1 MYGSVTLLREQC
13 PQAWRAWRQGM
24 CCVQISF
31 VQLAIYFLYIK
42 QYQGKNC
49 WDSTLLQTSN
59 ICRKTQSFFHIKVCN
74 HLWLRAPVSRAS
86 GPRARCPQR
95 SAAVSELTP
104 ASLHLSLLYS
114 FSSSSSSSISSSFS
128 STSTPSL
135 VYRSW
140 QGPIPP
146 HSPTFSRLV
155 KMQVILQSGL
165 INNRQKK

>member
-13 PQAWRAWRQGM
+13 PQAWREARNVLCADLFCTPG
-24 CCVQISF
+24 ISN
-31 VQLAIYFLYIK
+31 LFLCNK
-42 QYQGKNC
+42 QFHCKIC

-59 ICRKTQSFFHIKVCN
+59 ICRKTTVFFHIKVCT

-86 GPRARCPQR
+86 GPRARYPQR

-114 FSSSSSSSISSSFS
+114 SSSSF
-128 STSTPSL
+128 TPCL
-135 VYRSW
+135 VYRPW
-140 QGPIPP
+140 QGPTPP

-155 KMQVILQSGL
+155 KMQVTS
-165 INNRQKK
+165 